1 MADAKKLSMSDL
13 RAHAKQIVGQVRAG
27 ETIVLTYRGRPALRL
42 EPIRPAMVAA
52 DDPFY
57 RLGELSQRRG
67 ASLTNRQ
74 IDDIVYGP

>member
-1 MADAKKLSMSDL
+1 MRDL

-42 EPIRPAMVAA
+42 EPICPGTVEA

-74 IDDIVYGP
+74 IDDLVYGL

>member
-42 EPIRPAMVAA
+42 EPIRPATVEA

-74 IDDIVYGP
+74 IDDIVYGI

>member
-1 MADAKKLSMSDL
+1 MPAAKTVSMLDL

-27 ETIVLTYRGRPALRL
+27 EAIVLTYRGRPALRL
-42 EPIRPAMVAA
+42 EPIRPATVQA

-74 IDDIVYGP
+74 IDDLVYGL